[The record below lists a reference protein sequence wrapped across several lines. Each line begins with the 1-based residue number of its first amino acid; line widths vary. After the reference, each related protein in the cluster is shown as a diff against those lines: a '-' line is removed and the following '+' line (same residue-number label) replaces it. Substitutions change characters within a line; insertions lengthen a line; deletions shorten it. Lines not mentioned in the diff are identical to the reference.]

1 MHFNSWA
8 LLLMASLPLLLPP
21 VMGKIVVAGVLPHGD
36 FVFDPSLVH
45 NENGSLALHGNATLL
60 AVRGVFGDLRAW
72 INSKPNVDAETRN

>member
-60 AVRGVFGDLRAW
+60 AVREVFREK
-72 INSKPNVDAETRN
+72 SKPNVDAETRNQC